1 MTKELN
7 KLAIGGE
14 MRPVH
19 FGFATLSE
27 WCDMGKMTLNDIGK
41 MGNDMPLSTAI
52 SMVFCAL
59 KHGARKAKVDFK
71 KKDGNGI
78 TTDDVADWLDD
89 DQDALLKTMDLFTK
103 SMSKANDE
111 KKAKGVKK

>member
-7 KLAIGGE
+7 KLAIGGQ

-27 WCDMGKMTLNDIGK
+27 WCDMSNMTLNDIGT
-41 MGNDMPLSTAI
+41 MGNNMPLSTAI

-59 KHGARKAKVDFK
+59 KHGARKGKVEFK
-71 KKDGNGI
+71 Y
-78 TTDDVADWLDD
+78 TTDDIADWLDD
-89 DQDALLKTMDLFTK
+89 DQEALVEIMDLFAK
-103 SMSKANDE
+103 SMSKTNE
-111 KKAKGVKK
+111 KKKAKGVKK

>member
-7 KLAIGGE
+7 KLAVGGT

-27 WCDMGKMTLNDIGK
+27 WCDMCNMTLNDIGK
-41 MGNDMPLSTAI
+41 IGLNMPLSTAI
-52 SMVFCAL
+52 NMVYCAL
-59 KHGARKAKVDFK
+59 KHGARKSKVEF
-71 KKDGNGI
+71 NY

-89 DQDALLKTMDLFTK
+89 DQEVMTQTMELFTQ
-103 SMSKANDE
+103 SMSKGKEE
-111 KKAKGVKK
+111 KKVKGVK

>member
-27 WCDMGKMTLNDIGK
+27 WCDMANMSLNDIGK

-71 KKDGNGI
+71 H

-111 KKAKGVKK
+111 KKAKGAKK